1 MFDFIEPICIR
12 YAFSTSKYSYRKMIT
27 MLLRNKGEN
36 MKQNEKLIVIDAC
49 LLAGKIMMQSGA
61 ETYRAEDTMIR
72 MAAACGFPN
81 SQSYVTHT
89 GIIFSLENLD
99 PTQVVRINE
108 RGTNLEK
115 IALVNDISRK
125 ITAGVIDAETGYAEL
140 KKLSKENLASP
151 IWLQIIA
158 ASIAS
163 GCFLIMFRGIWA
175 DFLPAM
181 LISGVGFSAFL
192 LLHHHTKVKFFA
204 ESTASFV
211 IGLLALLLVKNG
223 LGHQLDIIVIASV
236 MPLVPGLLIT
246 NAIRDLM
253 AGHFLSGLSKGAEAF
268 FTALAI
274 GTGVAVVYSLFI

>member
-1 MFDFIEPICIR
+1 DWSSDVC
-12 YAFSTSKYSYRKMIT
+12 SSD
-27 MLLRNKGEN
+27 L
-36 MKQNEKLIVIDAC
+36 
-49 LLAGKIMMQSGA
+49 
-61 ETYRAEDTMIR
+61 
-72 MAAACGFPN
+72 
-81 SQSYVTHT
+81 
-89 GIIFSLENLD
+89 
-99 PTQVVRINE
+99 
-108 RGTNLEK
+108 
-115 IALVNDISRK
+115 
-125 ITAGVIDAETGYAEL
+125 
-140 KKLSKENLASP
+140 
-151 IWLQIIA
+151 
-158 ASIAS
+158 
-163 GCFLIMFRGIWA
+163 

-274 GTGVAVVYSLFI
+274 GTGVAVVYSLFISEVGEIMAFYVTHLILSVIAAVGFGIIFNAPRKALIQCGIVGMLGWIVYIVMEDNGFDVVQASFSGAFIVAIIGHMMARKYKTPIIVFIVAVIIPLVPGGTSYDAMR